1 MLYRQDISGCLLERI
16 GALGLGAGE
25 LGALLERTRPSLD
38 RIRDEHAKKTEP
50 LLAIPARRDDLE
62 ALAPLAREFRRFEHV
77 VVLGIGGSSL
87 GGQTLCALAD
97 RGFGPEPGAPR
108 LHFIENID
116 PASFEARLQSIDLAR
131 TGAIVISKSGG
142 TPEPLTQ
149 FMILLEG
156 LRRSLGRKSA
166 AERCLALTER
176 KDNPLRR
183 LAERESIRLIDHDL
197 GIDGRFSVLSNVG
210 VLPALIAGLDAEALR
225 RGAAAALSET
235 LSAQTPRAAPAALGA
250 AVSVGLAEL
259 HNLRATVLMP
269 YADQLAP
276 FGLWFRQ
283 LWAESLGKSGKG
295 TTPIRALGAA
305 DQHSQ
310 LQLYLD
316 GPADK
321 MFTMV
326 MLDRAGMGERVSA
339 DLAGDPEL
347 AYLAGRAMGDLMEAE
362 QRATA
367 DSLMQRG
374 RPTRVIRLDRLDE
387 ERLGVLLMHFM
398 LETLIAAD
406 LFGVPAFGQPAVE
419 QGKLMARRFLGEM
432 RKTGAISPA

>member
-25 LGALLERTRPSLD
+25 LGAVLERTRPSLD
-38 RIRDEHAKKTEP
+38 RLRLQHAKRTEP
-50 LLAIPARRDDLE
+50 LLAIAARRDDLE
-62 ALAPLAREFRRFEHV
+62 GLAPLAAEFRRFEHV

-87 GGQTLCALAD
+87 GGQTLYALAD
-97 RGFGPEPGAPR
+97 VGFGPEPGTPR
-108 LHFIENID
+108 LHFMENID
-116 PASFEARLQSIDLAR
+116 PASFEALLQRIDLAR
-131 TGAIVISKSGG
+131 TGVIVISKSGG
-142 TPEPLTQ
+142 TAEPLTQ
-149 FMILLEG
+149 FLIVLEA
-156 LRRSLGRKSA
+156 LHRALGRKPA
-166 AERCLALTER
+166 AECCLVLTEP

-183 LAERESIRLIDHDL
+183 LAERESIRLIDHDP
-197 GIDGRFSVLSNVG
+197 GIGGRFSVLSNVG

-225 RGAAAALSET
+225 RGAEAALSET
-235 LSAQTPRAAPAALGA
+235 LSAKTPRAAPAALGA

-276 FGLWFRQ
+276 FGLWYRQ

-295 TTPIRALGAA
+295 TAPICALGAV

-321 MFTMV
+321 MFTIV
-326 MLDRAGMGERVSA
+326 MLGQAGKGRRVPA
-339 DLAGDPEL
+339 DLAADPDL

-362 QRATA
+362 QQATA
-367 DSLMQRG
+367 ESLMQRG
-374 RPTRVIRLDRLDE
+374 RPTRVIRLERLDE
-387 ERLGVLLMHFM
+387 ERLGALLMHFI

-419 QGKLMARRFLGEM
+419 QGKVLARRYLGEM
-432 RKTGAISPA
+432 SKAGAQSPT

>member
-38 RIRDEHAKKTEP
+38 RLRGQHARRSET
-50 LLAIPARRDDLE
+50 LLVIAERRDDLRE
-62 ALAPLAREFRRFEHV
+62 LAPIAEEFRGLAHV
-77 VVLGIGGSSL
+77 IVLGIGGSSL

-97 RGFGPEPGAPR
+97 RGYGPRPGSPR
-108 LHFIENID
+108 LHFMENID
-116 PASFEARLQSIDLAR
+116 PASFSALFAGIDLAR
-131 TGAIVISKSGG
+131 TGVIVISKSGD
-142 TPEPLTQ
+142 TLEPLMQ
-149 FMILLEG
+149 LAIVLEALSAVVG
-156 LRRSLGRKSA
+156 SKTA
-166 AERCLALTER
+166 AERTLALTEP
-176 KDNPLRR
+176 KDNALRR
-183 LAERESIRLIDHDL
+183 LAKRHAMRVIDCDPD
-197 GIDGRFSVLSNVG
+197 IAGRFSVLSNVG

-235 LSAQTPRAAPAALGA
+235 LSAKTARAAPAALGA

-259 HNLRATVLMP
+259 HNLRSTVLMP
-269 YADQLAP
+269 YADGLAL
-276 FGLWFRQ
+276 FGLWYRQ

-295 TTPIRALGAA
+295 TTPIRALGAV

-321 MFTMV
+321 MFTLV
-326 MLDRAGMGERVSA
+326 VLDQAGKGGRVSEEFA
-339 DLAGDPEL
+339 AGPEF
-347 AYLAGRAMGDLMEAE
+347 AYLAGRTMGDLLEAE

-367 DSLMQRG
+367 ETLMQKG
-374 RPTRVIRLDRLDE
+374 RPTRVVWLERLDE
-387 ERLGVLLMHFM
+387 ERLGALLMHFM

-419 QGKLMARRFLGEM
+419 QGKLLARRYLGEG
-432 RKTGAISPA
+432 RTDGAKSPA